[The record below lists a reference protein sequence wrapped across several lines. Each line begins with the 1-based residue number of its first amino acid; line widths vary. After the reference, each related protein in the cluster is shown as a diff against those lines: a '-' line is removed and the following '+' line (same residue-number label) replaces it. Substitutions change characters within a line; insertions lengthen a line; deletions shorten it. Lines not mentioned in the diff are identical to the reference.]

1 MTSPSDKQR
10 CVLDSASQLVDG
22 NMLYRHVCAIN
33 MLGTALGNQVYL
45 GREAES
51 NVVKSLKA

>member
-1 MTSPSDKQR
+1 M
-10 CVLDSASQLVDG
+10 LDSASQLADG